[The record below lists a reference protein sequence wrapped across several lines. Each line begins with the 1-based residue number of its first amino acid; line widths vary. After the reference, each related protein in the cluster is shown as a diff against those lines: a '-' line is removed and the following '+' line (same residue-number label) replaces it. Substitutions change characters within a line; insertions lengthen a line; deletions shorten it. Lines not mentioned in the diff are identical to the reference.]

1 MTDARVAVPIAD
13 ALLLSAWLGAAIL
26 FVASVAPAA
35 FSVLPTRTLAGELVG
50 RVLPVV
56 FYSGMVIGA
65 VTVALD
71 LAARTGDRGRLAA
84 SALAAVSCAIAQIV
98 VGSRI
103 ARLRAEIGGPIDAL
117 APDDVRRIAF
127 GKMHAWSVG
136 WLGLA
141 MVAATVALVLAVRAA
156 QARR

>member
-1 MTDARVAVPIAD
+1 MTDPRVAVPIAD

-26 FVASVAPAA
+26 FTASVAPAA
-35 FSVLPTRTLAGELVG
+35 FAVLPTRTLAGELVG

-56 FYSGMVIGA
+56 FYSGIVLCAATI
-65 VTVALD
+65 ALD
-71 LAARTGDRGRLAA
+71 LIGRTGAWGRIGA
-84 SALAAVSCAIAQIV
+84 SAFAAVSCAIAQV
-98 VGSRI
+98 FLGSRI

-127 GKMHAWSVG
+127 GRMHAWSVG

-141 MVAATVALVLAVRAA
+141 MIAAAVALVL
-156 QARR
+156 